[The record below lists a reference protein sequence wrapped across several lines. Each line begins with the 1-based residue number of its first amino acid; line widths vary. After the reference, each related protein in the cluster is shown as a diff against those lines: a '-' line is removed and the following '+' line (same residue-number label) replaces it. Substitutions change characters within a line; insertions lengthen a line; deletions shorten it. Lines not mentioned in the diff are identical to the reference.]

1 MPRVQF
7 IPGRRGN
14 LKTLINNFQLCRQN
28 DRSRLQSRLQSE
40 SQIQIE
46 IDSPLNFNFDSSC
59 VLYESCQCLQENW
72 QRIKSGYNDPTQTQS
87 RRITQVITGT
97 LGGKTTFGNFGVP
110 ANVTYL
116 GGFEGQPG
124 GSPRPLRNKF

>member
-1 MPRVQF
+1 MPRAQF

-14 LKTLINNFQLCRQN
+14 VKTLINNFQLCRQN
-28 DRSRLQSRLQSE
+28 DAQKQSQKQSE
-40 SQIQIE
+40 SEIQIQ
-46 IDSPLNFNFDSSC
+46 IDSPLNFNFNSSC
-59 VLYESCQCLQENW
+59 VLYEDCQCLQENW
-72 QRIKSGYNDPTQTQS
+72 QRIKTGYNDPVQTQS
-87 RRITQVITGT
+87 KRFTQVITGT

>member
-28 DRSRLQSRLQSE
+28 DAQKQSQ
-40 SQIQIE
+40 SQIQ
-46 IDSPLNFNFDSSC
+46 IDSPLNFNFNSSC

-87 RRITQVITGT
+87 KRITQVITGT
-97 LGGKTTFGNFGVP
+97 LGGKTTFGNFGLP
-110 ANVTYL
+110 SNVTYL